1 MTGNHATGRLFAAE
15 GALGQVLRHFYAIR
29 TPPEGQT
36 QVQHL
41 SPHYDMMLVFNFG
54 PPVRISFHQEAFDER
69 EVRQTAVI
77 GPLRKLLN
85 YELKPGSDLVAAV
98 FTLDGFY
105 RLFQVPLP
113 ELPGQAWLD
122 PDGLPGQDS
131 FNPLWE
137 TLRELDALPE
147 RIGFLNAYLAAFVQQ
162 SDEASLPL
170 LDAIPYFRNPAV
182 NPAKAVALD
191 HQLSDRTVQLRFQKY
206 LGFSPKEMIRFV
218 RFKQVLYRLV
228 QQPGKPVDWHELVIG
243 FGYHDQSHLI
253 KDFGHFLGTTPQK
266 FVKSYADYCIAQPAR
281 QYLDP
286 PLPPQENAPFGPD
299 AGT

>member
-1 MTGNHATGRLFAAE
+1 MTGNHVTGQHFGAE
-15 GALGQVLRHFYAIR
+15 GALGRVLRHFYAIQS
-29 TPPEGQT
+29 PPGSDP

-41 SPHYDMMLVFNFG
+41 SPHYDVMLVFNFG

-69 EVRQTAVI
+69 AVRQTAVI
-77 GPLRKLLN
+77 GPLRRLLN

-105 RLFQVPLP
+105 RFFQAPLP
-113 ELPGQAWLD
+113 ELPGEAWLD
-122 PDGLPGQDS
+122 PDGLPGGGN
-131 FNPLWE
+131 FTPLWE
-137 TLRELDALPE
+137 TLRKMDSLPE
-147 RIGFLNAYLAAFVQQ
+147 RIGFLRAYLAALVQE

-170 LDAIPYFRNPAV
+170 LDAIPYFRDPAV

-191 HQLSDRTVQLRFQKY
+191 HRLSDRTVQLRFQKY

-228 QQPGKPVDWHELVIG
+228 QRPGKPVDWHELVTG

-253 KDFGHFLGTTPQK
+253 KDFKHFLGTTPRQ
-266 FVKSYADYCIAQPAR
+266 FVRSYADYCIAQPAR

-286 PLPPQENAPFGPD
+286 PLPPENASSRPD